1 MKLLIALAAV
11 SFLLLAAAPALQ
23 EEPAFN
29 VAEAG
34 LEGENASASMDM
46 AAMLEDPDRDSAHPA
61 RNRQLL
67 VPSHGVGLNALFLLA
82 AGDKPKPTML
92 LLHGLPGNEQNLDLA
107 QAVRRK
113 GWNVLTLHYRGSW
126 GSPGTFSIANAIEDA
141 EAAMALIRSDAAAA
155 EYRIDRRRLVIAGH
169 SMGGLAAALY
179 AAGADPRPLPDG
191 VFPTEADRRA
201 FEEREAGTARAPG
214 AKILSGVLL
223 IDAWNPGSD
232 AARLAAGGPAELA
245 RFEAG
250 LDDLGNSLAGA
261 TSASLAREVR
271 DNGAAWDLRGRAA
284 ALGRH
289 KIFILYAKH
298 GLREGNIAL
307 ADSVARACPEPLEAG
322 CGSRLWY
329 REFDTDHA
337 FADKRLELAR
347 WVTMWLDT
355 LDPYKPL
362 MDGTVPPMVGPESQ
376 VPLSLDAR
384 TN

>member
-1 MKLLIALAAV
+1 MKILVAAAALPL
-11 SFLLLAAAPALQ
+11 LLLAAAPAIQ
-23 EEPAFN
+23 DGPAFN
-29 VAEAG
+29 ASELGAI
-34 LEGENASASMDM
+34 GENATVDM
-46 AAMLEDPDRDSAHPA
+46 LMTDSVSDPERDEAFPA

-67 VPSHGVGLNALFLLA
+67 VPSNGVGLNALFLLA
-82 AGDKPKPTML
+82 AGEEPHPTML

-126 GSPGTFSIANAIEDA
+126 GSPGSFSIANAIEDA
-141 EAAMALIRSDAAAA
+141 EAAMALLRSDSAAA

-179 AAGADPRPLPDG
+179 AAGADPRPLPRG
-191 VFPTEADRRA
+191 VVPTEADSRA
-201 FEEREAGTARAPG
+201 FEERRAGTGRPPG
-214 AKILSGVLL
+214 EKTLSGVLL
-223 IDAWNPGSD
+223 LDAWNPGPD
-232 AARLAAGGPAELA
+232 AAQLARGGAAELA

-250 LDDLGNSLAGA
+250 LDDLGHSLAGA
-261 TSASLAREVR
+261 TAASLAREVR
-271 DNGAAWDLRGRAA
+271 DKGAGWDLRARAA

-298 GLREGNIAL
+298 GGKEQNVAL
-307 ADSVARACPEPLEAG
+307 ADAIARACPEPPETG

-329 REFDTDHA
+329 RELNSDHA

-347 WVTMWLDT
+347 WVTIWLDS

-362 MDGTVPPMVGPESQ
+362 MEPEGPPPIIVERP
-376 VPLSLDAR
+376 
-384 TN
+384 